1 MGAGCVSP
9 ALSWLTVTHFRRH
22 TEKEMYEVFYF
33 MKSAER
39 REARYQ
45 RRKAARAER
54 KAAALREYG
63 DFETVFSFERLYE
76 SYRASVRGVGW
87 KASTQRYKASS
98 LANITKTQGELY
110 AGRYRSKGFYEFD
123 IVERGKPRHIRSV
136 HISERVVQRCLCD
149 YCLVP
154 MLSRSFIYDNGA
166 SLPGKGYDFA
176 VNRVTQFLAEH
187 YRKYG
192 REGYVLVFDFSK
204 YFDTAKHEPVFSEIR
219 RSGIDDRLAALSEY
233 FISNFGDVG
242 LGLGSQV
249 SQIAALA
256 LPNRIDHYI
265 KDVLGMKHYA
275 RYMDDG
281 CIISE
286 SKKKLEKCL
295 RELRRLCDELG
306 IRLNTKKTQIIK
318 LTRGFT
324 FVKVRFRYGVNGKV
338 IRKATYK
345 GIKHMRDKLKI
356 FRRWVDSGRMSAE
369 DVASSLTSWRGHMR
383 RFHSYHAAQSVE
395 LLYREL
401 FTGG

>member
-1 MGAGCVSP
+1 MN
-9 ALSWLTVTHFRRH
+9 
-22 TEKEMYEVFYF
+22 
-33 MKSAER
+33 SAER

-45 RRKAARAER
+45 RRKAARMEK

-87 KASTQRYKASS
+87 KASTQRYKAAS
-98 LANITKTQGELY
+98 LANVTKTHEELI

-166 SLPGKGYDFA
+166 SLRGKGYDFA
-176 VNRVTQFLAEH
+176 VSRVTHFLAEH
-187 YRKYG
+187 YRKHG

-204 YFDTAKHEPVFSEIR
+204 YFDTAQHEPVFREFE
-219 RSGIDDRLAALSEY
+219 RSGIDDRLVALSKY
-233 FISNFGDVG
+233 FIQNFGDVG

-265 KDVLGMKHYA
+265 KDVLGMKYYA

-281 CIISE
+281 VYHQRVKGKARDLPPGAPAAMCRARYPPQSE
-286 SKKKLEKCL
+286 KDADYQAHARLYIRQGALSIWRK
-295 RELRRLCDELG
+295 RESRPPGNVQGYPAHEG
-306 IRLNTKKTQIIK
+306 
-318 LTRGFT
+318 
-324 FVKVRFRYGVNGKV
+324 
-338 IRKATYK
+338 KATHFPAL
-345 GIKHMRDKLKI
+345 GGLRQNDGGGRGNVPRVMAGTHEKI
-356 FRRWVDSGRMSAE
+356 SLVPHGAERR
-369 DVASSLTSWRGHMR
+369 
-383 RFHSYHAAQSVE
+383 AALS
-395 LLYREL
+395 
-401 FTGG
+401 

>member
-1 MGAGCVSP
+1 MN
-9 ALSWLTVTHFRRH
+9 
-22 TEKEMYEVFYF
+22 
-33 MKSAER
+33 SAER

-45 RRKAARAER
+45 RRKAARMEK

-87 KASTQRYKASS
+87 KASTQRYKAAS
-98 LANITKTQGELY
+98 LANVTKTHEELI

-166 SLPGKGYDFA
+166 SLRGKGYDFA
-176 VNRVTQFLAEH
+176 VSRVTHFLAEH
-187 YRKYG
+187 YRKHG

-204 YFDTAKHEPVFSEIR
+204 YFDTAQHEPVFREFE
-219 RSGIDDRLAALSEY
+219 RSGIDDRLVALSKY
-233 FISNFGDVG
+233 FIQNFGDVG

-265 KDVLGMKHYA
+265 KDVLGMKYYA

-286 SKKKLEKCL
+286 SKAELEICL
-295 RELRRLCDELG
+295 
-306 IRLNTKKTQIIK
+306 
-318 LTRGFT
+318 
-324 FVKVRFRYGVNGKV
+324 
-338 IRKATYK
+338 
-345 GIKHMRDKLKI
+345 
-356 FRRWVDSGRMSAE
+356 
-369 DVASSLTSWRGHMR
+369 
-383 RFHSYHAAQSVE
+383 
-395 LLYREL
+395 
-401 FTGG
+401 